1 MERFVQEQ
9 NLKLFLN
16 ALSVETDPQ
25 KRDVLERLL
34 AELREAASIGIARA
48 EACGPEGQ
56 PN

>member
-34 AELREAASIGIARA
+34 VELREATSTGTARA
-48 EACGPEGQ
+48 DSMGAQTQ
-56 PN
+56 PL